1 MIPCAAA
8 FRRSLM
14 AWYFPLRLSSNT
26 RSDRRFAFPS
36 SSDGSPVNID
46 AYSRASALAASST
59 SSRKCSSD
67 DVFGS
72 SGPSGE
78 RGGSRS
84 ATASA
89 GCVGFLHAG
98 TSGLYS
104 ETSIDSV
111 GGADALAH
119 ADSPSGGGSSAIG
132 FAPGGTSSGGN
143 GRTATADAATPSGGG
158 SGRRS
163 SPDVVV
169 TAVPGSTSAS
179 RFNSHTAR
187 YAWKHGSVVVS
198 ASRTTRPTSNDTRAP
213 LPLTDA
219 LNARTWSPS
228 SHRLTSVSS
237 LQTILRIFRSSSGA
251 GAGSSPSF
259 GVGGGD
265 GGGFVSSEAMIAAAS
280 ASVASPSAI
289 AVAIS
294 SSSLSSS
301 ASRSTSASSSSS
313 PRGGGDAFVGAVGPL
328 DPRAGCPIP
337 SSWGPRPRSK
347 QDEERAAAAAAAARG
362 RRT

>member
-1 MIPCAAA
+1 MGENFCIERAWYSSLYRPWTPSPPAWKRCLMIPCAAA

-198 ASRTTRPTSNDTRAP
+198 ASRTTRPTSNGTRAP

-265 GGGFVSSEAMIAAAS
+265 GGGFLAS
-280 ASVASPSAI
+280 APPVATSGSTPPSAQPGI
-289 AVAIS
+289 GHATANEK
-294 SSSLSSS
+294 
-301 ASRSTSASSSSS
+301 ASS
-313 PRGGGDAFVGAVGPL
+313 VGFSFSESVCMSGW
-328 DPRAGCPIP
+328 
-337 SSWGPRPRSK
+337 S
-347 QDEERAAAAAAAARG
+347 
-362 RRT
+362 